1 MADTADFIARHA
13 IWMLVIVAIAGL
25 ILTALFWHCVQK
37 YGGGLWTLAVNA
49 WNALRSTALA
59 QRLKKLPV
67 VGPSFTR
74 TLSVVRYLGLY
85 AVVAFAIAI
94 AALAGFFEL
103 AEEIG
108 VDEDLGE
115 FDAALASA
123 LGRHLSYETLRVFS
137 VITHLGDRDVLAVL
151 VMLVTVTLFLQKRW
165 ILAGAW
171 LASTAG
177 GGLLNAILKRTF
189 ERPRPAYQHYLADPT
204 SWSFPSGHASGS
216 LLVYSLLGYLV
227 MRHTPRQW
235 HIPIAVVTVAL
246 IVFVGSSRVL
256 LQVHYF
262 SDVLA
267 GYASAAAWSALC
279 IAGLETARWRGT
291 RSGEPQ
297 KTTKTKEKIT

>member
-1 MADTADFIARHA
+1 MTDSADFIARHA
-13 IWMLVIVAIAGL
+13 LWILLLVAIVGL
-25 ILTALFWHCVQK
+25 LLTAVFWHVVQT
-37 YGGGLWTLAVNA
+37 YGGRVWAMALKGWS
-49 WNALRSTALA
+49 ALRSTAVA
-59 QRLKKLPV
+59 QRLKRVPV
-67 VGPSFTR
+67 VGPFFTR
-74 TLSVVRYLGLY
+74 TLTVVRYLGLY
-85 AVVAFAIAI
+85 AIVAFAVAI
-94 AALAGFFEL
+94 TALLAFFAL

-108 VDEDLGE
+108 IDEDLAE

-123 LGRHLSYETLRVFS
+123 LGRHISYETLRVFS

-151 VMLVTVTLFLQKRW
+151 VTLVAVTLLLQKRW
-165 ILAGAW
+165 ILAVAW

-177 GGLLNAILKRTF
+177 GGLLNTILKTTF
-189 ERPRPAYQHYLADPT
+189 ERPRPAYQHDLADPT

-227 MRHTPRQW
+227 VRHTPRGW
-235 HIPIAVVTVAL
+235 HIPIAVVTAAL
-246 IVFVGSSRVL
+246 IVFVGSSRVI

-291 RSGEPQ
+291 RKAE
-297 KTTKTKEKIT
+297 